1 MSISANNVTITN
13 MIFNAI
19 QNNRMALLPPAAP
32 GMVPA
37 KATSWANMHLAQGN
51 KFPEEKLDSASKLVD
66 HTLET
71 EEEDNQQLDNVMG
84 KVGTPVNYPIP
95 SQEHSIQSDASEAS
109 LSRATHPEVQAKRD
123 CCRVLLDLFYHFI
136 ATRNLA
142 DLYRMRQS
150 AELN

>member
-19 QNNRMALLPPAAP
+19 PKNGMALLPPATP

-66 HTLET
+66 HTLGT
-71 EEEDNQQLDNVMG
+71 EEDDKQQSDNVMG
-84 KVGTPVNYPIP
+84 KVGTPVNYPVP
-95 SQEHSIQSDASEAS
+95 SQDPQF
-109 LSRATHPEVQAKRD
+109 
-123 CCRVLLDLFYHFI
+123 RVMLQRLP
-136 ATRNLA
+136 
-142 DLYRMRQS
+142 
-150 AELN
+150 